1 MKKTFPKPQYL
12 LDECLAIADEERKS
26 GLYIQFNEFAYSGL
40 IDDVLLERAT
50 NAGLTIITVDKG
62 MVLRAIKHG
71 INIVYQNKWGQRYY
85 VYGSKTEY
93 LGKVTNHYVPKKSN
107 LQKKKELIASI
118 TSSRISI
125 FGLDTTFCI

>member
-1 MKKTFPKPQYL
+1 MKRTFSKPQYL
-12 LDECLAIADEERKS
+12 LDECLAITDEERKS
-26 GLYIQFNEFAYSGL
+26 GLYIPFNEFAYGGL

-50 NAGLTIITVDKG
+50 NAGLAIITVDKG
-62 MVLRAIKHG
+62 MVLRAITYG

-93 LGKVTNHYVPKKSN
+93 LGKVMNHNVPKKSN

-118 TSSRISI
+118 TSPRISI
-125 FGLDTTFCI
+125 SGLDTTFCI